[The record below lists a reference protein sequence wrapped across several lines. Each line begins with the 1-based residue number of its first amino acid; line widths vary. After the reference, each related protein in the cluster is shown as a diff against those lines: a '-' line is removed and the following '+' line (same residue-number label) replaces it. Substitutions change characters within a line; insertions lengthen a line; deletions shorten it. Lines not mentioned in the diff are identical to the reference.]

1 MFIYQTQLEGKV
13 KEIIEGSLLSQG
25 YELVKVR
32 LKGAGRDKT
41 LLIMLDRVDGVGIN
55 VEDCQK
61 ASQSISVLLDVEDPI
76 EGHYSLEVSS
86 PGISRP
92 LTRHKDFVA
101 HKGTKIKVITKLS
114 VEGRKSIYGVLNE
127 VSETGIVVEDKELEQ
142 TFPINFDNILES
154 HLYVDFGRGSDERR
168 GKQGIGV
175 SKEQNTKG
183 GESAP
188 RRRESRE
195 YDAPKKERS
204 EYPRR
209 DREEKFAGSG
219 ERKEYPRREEG
230 DFRRNRDDS
239 PRGEKRE
246 YPRREG
252 SGDSRGEKRAYPR
265 REEGDFRRNRDDSP
279 RGEKRAYPRREE
291 GDFRRNREDSPRGEK
306 REYPRREGSGGGD
319 FRKKR
324 EGFDD
329 NRGGAKSY
337 SKRDED
343 AGFKREKREYTP
355 REGSSDFNKKPEGVV
370 KSSGESRGYRPR
382 EESDTRRTRVDE
394 NAGGRRERSEYPRK
408 TGSQDYR
415 RHRDDFKDN
424 RGSNRGS
431 HRNEGSEAAEGGRKE
446 FGGSNENRRRSFDDN
461 AGYDK
466 KKSNFGP
473 RKSFKGR
480 SGNYNNNRK
489 GS

>member
-265 REEGDFRRNRDDSP
+265 REEGDFRRNR
-279 RGEKRAYPRREE
+279 
-291 GDFRRNREDSPRGEK
+291 EDSPRGEK

-394 NAGGRRERSEYPRK
+394 DAGGRRERSEYPRK

>member
-265 REEGDFRRNRDDSP
+265 REEGDFRRNR
-279 RGEKRAYPRREE
+279 
-291 GDFRRNREDSPRGEK
+291 EDSPRGEK